1 MLARSPIQQTS
12 CFGGLPDVTEHT
24 HSTNNNNNNNHH
36 KNGKR
41 LCKFNKQQL
50 PPLLET
56 LTSNESL
63 PSLEAVAAQQQQTL
77 TTAATSSSG
86 STSILVTT
94 ADAAAAALLTN
105 KPHSFDIF
113 DTKHCFFPS
122 APVLRANSALTLNNH
137 NGKTSSEA
145 AGLPEALLA
154 YTAKGLSPTGSLKYP
169 YGSGY
174 CSPSALEQQQHSSR
188 LGICGLTTLRLSG
201 KYDMNH
207 SSNNHHGAAGEGEL
221 DMKGQLNS
229 SFSRR
234 GSSGKSSGSG
244 KELATPV
251 EHRRWCLFIVTCFIA
266 LTVCVVVVSFVLE
279 VVLGDHFVDKSS
291 EDFRLKTIR
300 QLLRETPLIGK
311 SAPLNPNWMRRR
323 KSLFTVS
330 RGF

>member
-24 HSTNNNNNNNHH
+24 HN

-122 APVLRANSALTLNNH
+122 APVVRASSAL
-137 NGKTSSEA
+137 A
-145 AGLPEALLA
+145 LPEALLA
-154 YTAKGLSPTGSLKYP
+154 SSKSFSPTGSLKYGP
-169 YGSGY
+169 FSHSGYGS
-174 CSPSALEQQQHSSR
+174 PVLLENGGGAGR
-188 LGICGLTTLRLSG
+188 GFGGICGLGLTTLRLNAKCDNG
-201 KYDMNH
+201 
-207 SSNNHHGAAGEGEL
+207 GAGVGGGAPGDGDVL
-221 DMKGQLNS
+221 FGGTDLNADLKGRPLGDGVG
-229 SFSRR
+229 
-234 GSSGKSSGSG
+234 GSDKGKSSGQGSD
-244 KELATPV
+244 
-251 EHRRWCLFIVTCFIA
+251 RRWCLCVVTFFIA
-266 LTVCVVVVSFVLE
+266 LTVCVVVVSFILE
-279 VVLGDHFVDKSS
+279 VSLGDGFIMDRSS
-291 EDFRLKTIR
+291 EDFRLRTIR
-300 QLLRETPLIGK
+300 QLLRETPLIGEWGGG
-311 SAPLNPNWMRRR
+311 NWFTD
-323 KSLFTVS
+323 LFQCFNVM
-330 RGF
+330 

>member
-1 MLARSPIQQTS
+1 M
-12 CFGGLPDVTEHT
+12 TEHT
-24 HSTNNNNNNNHH
+24 HN

-63 PSLEAVAAQQQQTL
+63 PSLGAANSSIMLPTAALAVAATT
-77 TTAATSSSG
+77 TTAAT
-86 STSILVTT
+86 TT
-94 ADAAAAALLTN
+94 ESALT
-105 KPHSFDIF
+105 KQHSFDIF

-207 SSNNHHGAAGEGEL
+207 SSNNNHGAAGEGEL
-221 DMKGQLNS
+221 DLKGQLNS

-311 SAPLNPNWMRRR
+311 SARLNPNWMRRR